1 MKKAALICFLI
12 FYIIFIVSCSNPKVK
27 NQLLDGTYESE
38 SRAQYINEPYWG
50 QCRIIITNGEIAE
63 FEFRIIDKS
72 CNQIFDENYEKHFAG
87 NAIYINQCRND
98 LKGLKEYINRFVET
112 RDLNK
117 IDAVSGATW
126 SYNIFR
132 DAVTKTL
139 EKASKK

>member
-1 MKKAALICFLI
+1 MKKAALICFSI
-12 FYIIFIVSCSNPKVK
+12 FYIIFIISCSNPKVK

-72 CNQIFDENYEKHFAG
+72 CNEIFDENYEKHFAG
-87 NAIYINQCRND
+87 NVLYINQCRND
-98 LKGLKEYINRFVET
+98 LKGLKIYIKRFAAT
-112 RDLNK
+112 KNLNK

-126 SYNIFR
+126 TYNIFT
-132 DAVTKTL
+132 DAVAKTL
-139 EKASKK
+139 VKASKK